1 MQQHQKTKAAVVL
14 GAGAAACAALT
25 LAATVVNQTAATP
38 VAFPLRGIHVGGHWG
53 TNTAAV
59 NDWHAGRT
67 DTVVPADYIAWL
79 RRLQVSWVGISVA
92 LTYDDST
99 DSTIERNPD
108 HAAADDASL
117 SDDALRQIIGEL
129 RRHGIDAYLALGR
142 WVRTRPSST
151 PSPRLGCRLRG
162 APLLGRWSR

>member
-1 MQQHQKTKAAVVL
+1 ML

-25 LAATVVNQTAATP
+25 LAATVVNQTAASP
-38 VAFPLRGIHVGGHWG
+38 VAFPLRGIHVGGNWG

-67 DTVVPADYIAWL
+67 DTIVPADYIAWL

-99 DSTIERNPD
+99 VERNHD
-108 HAAADDASL
+108 HAARDDASL
-117 SDDALRQIIGEL
+117 SDDALRQIIGEPWL
-129 RRHGIDAYLALGR
+129 
-142 WVRTRPSST
+142 PSA
-151 PSPRLGCRLRG
+151 GCSIG
-162 APLLGRWSR
+162 SWSVRWSRGIRLQRCGDRRTS